1 MGLGKATMLF
11 RQLAF
16 PFCHTQGGWSSTLRK
31 EDNSIENVQ
40 WTVTFV
46 VKSMSHLYIIW
57 SFFQDHLPFG
67 TDQKASS
74 NWTEEE

>member
-1 MGLGKATMLF
+1 MYSG
-11 RQLAF
+11 
-16 PFCHTQGGWSSTLRK
+16 
-31 EDNSIENVQ
+31 
-40 WTVTFV
+40 TVTFV

-74 NWTEEE
+74 NWTGTLNFIFDILLLNLNINLVTWLKICCV